1 LNIRRAALVAVPLVA
16 AVTAGV
22 AVAGSNRGAS
32 SSAFRGTITLMTIGP
47 INAQG
52 FSLPSIPVGAQ
63 VAVNE
68 INAAGGVG
76 GKKLVL
82 LVCNDNNDPNTGTAC
97 AVKAVKSKVAAVV
110 GGLSTVSPQI
120 TPLLARARIPW
131 VGVTPLGDF
140 KSPILYLTGATGP
153 VGYIAAGETLVKQG
167 CKKTAIIS
175 DDTPPALASD
185 AFLKVGVQFL
195 NGGFA
200 GQFTAPQNAPDWAPT
215 VASAQ
220 AAGADCTGLGTGP
233 PESGAVIAA
242 TRQAGKPMK
251 IAGLSGGI
259 PQPVIAQLA
268 AAADGV
274 MATSGFL
281 PSTSHAGSVQKL
293 KKAAAALSP
302 SAPYDEFLPAGY
314 AAVKLVAYAARSLK
328 NVTAVT
334 LTQALNKVTHFDT
347 GVGPVVNLTKPNPNP
362 AFARIFWT
370 KAFVWVARGGQFF
383 LSTSVDAGPAL
394 ASMK

>member
-1 LNIRRAALVAVPLVA
+1 LNIRRAALVAVPLIA

-22 AVAGSNRGAS
+22 AVASSGRGVNS
-32 SSAFRGTITLMTIGP
+32 SKFTGTIKLMTIGP

-68 INAAGGVG
+68 INAAGGAG

-82 LVCNDNNDPNTGTAC
+82 MQCNDNNDPNTGAAC
-97 AVKAVKSKVAAVV
+97 GATAVKSKVAAVV
-110 GGLSTVSPQI
+110 GGLSTVSAQI
-120 TPLLARARIPW
+120 VPLLQRAHIPW
-131 VGVTPLGDF
+131 VGVTPVGDF
-140 KSPILYLTGATGP
+140 KTSILYLTGPTGP
-153 VGYIAAGETLVKQG
+153 VGYIGAGEALVKQG

-185 AFLKVGVQFL
+185 AFMKVGIQFL
-195 NGGFA
+195 KGGFA

-215 VASAQ
+215 VAAAQ
-220 AAGADCTGLGTGP
+220 AAGADCVGLGTGP

-242 TRQAGKPMK
+242 IRQTGKQMK

-259 PQPVIAQLA
+259 PQPVIAQLGA
-268 AAADGV
+268 PADGV
-274 MATSGFL
+274 LATSAFL
-281 PSTSHAGSVQKL
+281 PPTSSVGSVQKL
-293 KKAAAALSP
+293 KKAAARINP
-302 SAPYDEFLPAGY
+302 TAPYDDFLPAGY
-314 AAVKLVAYAARSLK
+314 AAVKLVAFAAKNLK
-328 NVTAVT
+328 TVNGVT
-334 LTQALNKVTHFDT
+334 LANALNKVKNFST
-347 GVGPVVNLTKPNPNP
+347 GVGPVYNLTKPNPNP

-370 KAFVWVARGGQFF
+370 KAFVWVARGGQFY
-383 LSTSVDAGPAL
+383 LSTAVNAGPAL